1 MNINRIKVVLA
12 EKNRTNKF
20 LAESLSVDPS
30 QVSRWVTN
38 RQQPNLETLLKIA
51 NALEVDTRELLQPS
65 KCDISVYG
73 YILSRFT
80 SFIFPI

>member
-1 MNINRIKVVLA
+1 MNINRIKVVLV

-51 NALEVDTRELLQPS
+51 NALEVDIRELLQPS
-65 KCDISVYG
+65 KCDI
-73 YILSRFT
+73 
-80 SFIFPI
+80 

>member
-38 RQQPNLETLLKIA
+38 RQQPNLETLLTIA
-51 NALEVDTRELLQPS
+51 NALEVDIRELPQPS
-65 KCDISVYG
+65 KSY
-73 YILSRFT
+73 L
-80 SFIFPI
+80 

>member
-1 MNINRIKVVLA
+1 MNINRIKVVLS

-38 RQQPNLETLLKIA
+38 RQQPNLETLMKIA
-51 NALEVDTRELLQPS
+51 NALEVDIRELLQPS
-65 KCDISVYG
+65 KCDI
-73 YILSRFT
+73 
-80 SFIFPI
+80 

>member
-20 LAESLSVDPS
+20 LTESLSVDPS

-38 RQQPNLETLLKIA
+38 RQQPNLETLMKIA
-51 NALEVDTRELLQPS
+51 NALEVDIRELLQPS
-65 KCDISVYG
+65 KCDI
-73 YILSRFT
+73 
-80 SFIFPI
+80 

>member
-1 MNINRIKVVLA
+1 MNVNRIKVVLA
-12 EKNRTNKF
+12 EKNLTNKF

-51 NALEVDTRELLQPS
+51 NALEVDIRELLQPS
-65 KCDISVYG
+65 KCDI
-73 YILSRFT
+73 
-80 SFIFPI
+80 

>member
-51 NALEVDTRELLQPS
+51 NALEVDIRELLLPS
-65 KCDISVYG
+65 KCDI
-73 YILSRFT
+73 
-80 SFIFPI
+80 

>member
-20 LAESLSVDPS
+20 LAESLSIDPS

-38 RQQPNLETLLKIA
+38 RQQPNLEKLLKIA
-51 NALEVDTRELLQPS
+51 NALEVEIRELLQPS
-65 KCDISVYG
+65 KCDI
-73 YILSRFT
+73 
-80 SFIFPI
+80 

>member
-30 QVSRWVTN
+30 QVSRRVTN
-38 RQQPNLETLLKIA
+38 RQQPNLETLMKIA
-51 NALEVDTRELLQPS
+51 NALEVDIRELLQPS
-65 KCDISVYG
+65 KCDI
-73 YILSRFT
+73 
-80 SFIFPI
+80 

>member
-38 RQQPNLETLLKIA
+38 RQQPNLEKLLKIA
-51 NALEVDTRELLQPS
+51 NALEVEIRELLQPS
-65 KCDISVYG
+65 KCDI
-73 YILSRFT
+73 
-80 SFIFPI
+80 

>member
-38 RQQPNLETLLKIA
+38 RQQPNLETLMKIA
-51 NALEVDTRELLQPS
+51 NALEVDIRELLQPS
-65 KCDISVYG
+65 KCNI
-73 YILSRFT
+73 
-80 SFIFPI
+80 

>member
-51 NALEVDTRELLQPS
+51 NALEVEIRELLQPS
-65 KCDISVYG
+65 KCDI
-73 YILSRFT
+73 
-80 SFIFPI
+80 

>member
-38 RQQPNLETLLKIA
+38 RQQPNLETLMKIA
-51 NALEVDTRELLQPS
+51 KALEVDIRELLQPS
-65 KCDISVYG
+65 KCDI
-73 YILSRFT
+73 
-80 SFIFPI
+80 

>member
-12 EKNRTNKF
+12 EKNRTNTF

-51 NALEVDTRELLQPS
+51 NALEVDIRELLQPS
-65 KCDISVYG
+65 KCDI
-73 YILSRFT
+73 
-80 SFIFPI
+80 

>member
-51 NALEVDTRELLQPS
+51 NALEVDIRELLLPS
-65 KCDISVYG
+65 KSEI
-73 YILSRFT
+73 
-80 SFIFPI
+80 

>member
-51 NALEVDTRELLQPS
+51 NALEVDIRKLLQPS
-65 KCDISVYG
+65 KCDI
-73 YILSRFT
+73 
-80 SFIFPI
+80 